1 MDQIHTVLDA
11 VWHVLTWV
19 SLGFGAIVA
28 LIGVTV
34 LRSAR
39 DVPTLVFG
47 GAGIVAGLG
56 LVMTS
61 LSAIAG

>member
-19 SLGFGAIVA
+19 SLGFGAVVT
-28 LIGVTV
+28 LIGCHV
-34 LRSAR
+34 LRTAGDAPSF
-39 DVPTLVFG
+39 VFG
-47 GAGIVAGLG
+47 GTALVAGLG

-61 LSAIAG
+61 MSSISG